1 MARHCFMPWNYIYEN
16 RVVKTN
22 KKSQINKGSI
32 KKDKFLPAMIGVN
45 ELTNIVRPHH
55 SLWILMVQCQWLPR
69 EPNDPDHTRNQG
81 FSLCLRERKFSFS
94 LLVDI
99 DRSAAR
105 PHCLW
110 RWFCDWRESRFRMNQ
125 KLSTT
130 MGVPTARPKSICSQL
145 PVCFVISDSCDPM
158 DCSSQ
163 GSSVHGLFQARILEW
178 VAVYHSRGSP
188 NPGIK
193 PASPGSPASEG
204 GFFTTSATWVG
215 VWLSRW
221 EIHPWS
227 STGQTA

>member
-130 MGVPTARPKSICSQL
+130 MGVPTACPKSICSQL

-158 DCSSQ
+158 DCSSP
-163 GSSVHGLFQARILEW
+163 GSSVHGLFQEEYWSGLL
-178 VAVYHSRGSP
+178 
-188 NPGIK
+188 
-193 PASPGSPASEG
+193 
-204 GFFTTSATWVG
+204 FTTPGDLPTQG
-215 VWLSRW
+215 
-221 EIHPWS
+221 S
-227 STGQTA
+227 SLHLLGLLHRKVDSLPLVPPG